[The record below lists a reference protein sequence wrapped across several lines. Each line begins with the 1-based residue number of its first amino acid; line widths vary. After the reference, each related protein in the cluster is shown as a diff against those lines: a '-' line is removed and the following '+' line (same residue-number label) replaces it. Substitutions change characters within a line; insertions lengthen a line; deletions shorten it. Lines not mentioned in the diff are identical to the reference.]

1 MKVTISCEMIT
12 ITLLSWKD
20 SNPHKRNQNPV
31 CYRYTTGQF
40 FFLRCKGNTFFG
52 IDKR

>member
-1 MKVTISCEMIT
+1 MKVIISCEMT
-12 ITLLSWKD
+12 TLTLLSWKD

-40 FFLRCKGNTFFG
+40 SFALQR
-52 IDKR
+52 